1 MISTD
6 FDYLRAKSL
15 REALDAVADGEG
27 VKVIAGGHSLLP
39 MMKFRLV
46 QPTKLVDIGG
56 IAELRGITEHRKGA
70 RIGATTTYRD
80 VLSSQLL
87 RERFP
92 ILAETASVI
101 GDTQVR
107 NRGTIGGSVAH
118 ADPASD
124 MPAVMLVL
132 GAEFVLRSKRGILP
146 AAKRSV
152 TAAEFFQGAFT
163 TALAE
168 GELLTEIVIP
178 GPPKGAGMAYVKHT
192 APASGYAL
200 AAAAAVVGRTRK
212 TISHIQVATTGVG
225 ESHRF
230 VHAAQE
236 LVGTKGEPELVARI
250 AARAFEGVEIQ
261 GDVHSPADHR
271 RALASVMVRRA
282 IEKALERAR

>member
-1 MISTD
+1 MIPTD
-6 FDYLRAKSL
+6 FDYVRARSL
-15 REALDAVADGEG
+15 REALDAVAGADG

-46 QPTKLVDIGG
+46 QPSKLVDIGG
-56 IAELRGITEHRKGA
+56 IEELRGIAEHRKGA
-70 RIGATTTYRD
+70 RIGATTTYREMIG
-80 VLSSQLL
+80 SQLL

-92 ILAETASVI
+92 ILAEAASVI
-101 GDTQVR
+101 GDRQVR
-107 NRGTIGGSVAH
+107 NRGTVGGSVAH

-152 TAAEFFQGAFT
+152 TASEFFQGAFT
-163 TALAE
+163 TAHAE
-168 GELLTEIVIP
+168 GELLTEILLP

-230 VHAAQE
+230 VHAVQE

>member
-1 MISTD
+1 MIPTE
-6 FDYLRAKSL
+6 FDYVRATSL
-15 REALDAVADGEG
+15 REALDAVSGGDG

-56 IAELRGITEHRKGA
+56 IAELRGISEHRKGA
-70 RIGATTTYRD
+70 RIGATTTYRE
-80 VLSSQLL
+80 VLHSQLL

-92 ILAETASVI
+92 ILAEAANVV
-101 GDTQVR
+101 GDAQVR
-107 NRGTIGGSVAH
+107 NRGTIGGAVAH

-124 MPAVMLVL
+124 MPAVMLAL

-163 TALAE
+163 TAIQE
-168 GELLTEIVIP
+168 GELLTEIVLQ
-178 GPPKGAGMAYVKHT
+178 GPPKGAGMAYLKHT

-200 AAAAAVVGRTRK
+200 AAVAVVLGRTRK

-236 LVGTKGEPELVARI
+236 LIGTKGEPELVARV
-250 AARAFEGVEIQ
+250 AAHAFEGVEIQ
-261 GDVHSPADHR
+261 GDLHSPADHR
-271 RALASVMVRRA
+271 RALATVIVRRA
-282 IEKALERAR
+282 IERALERAR

>member
-1 MISTD
+1 MIPTD
-6 FDYLRAKSL
+6 FDYVRARSL
-15 REALDAVADGEG
+15 REALDAVAGADG

-46 QPTKLVDIGG
+46 QPSKLVDIGG
-56 IAELRGITEHRKGA
+56 IEELRGIAEHRKGA

-80 VLSSQLL
+80 MLGSQLL

-92 ILAETASVI
+92 ILAEAASVI
-101 GDTQVR
+101 GDRQVR
-107 NRGTIGGSVAH
+107 NRGTVGGSVAH

-152 TAAEFFQGAFT
+152 TASEFFQGAFT

-168 GELLTEIVIP
+168 GELLTEILLP

-230 VHAAQE
+230 VHAVQE

>member
-1 MISTD
+1 MIPTD
-6 FDYLRAKSL
+6 FDYVRARSL
-15 REALDAVADGEG
+15 REALDAVAGADG

-46 QPTKLVDIGG
+46 QPSKLVDIGG
-56 IAELRGITEHRKGA
+56 IEELRGIAEHRKGA
-70 RIGATTTYRD
+70 RIGATTTYREMIG
-80 VLSSQLL
+80 SQLL

-92 ILAETASVI
+92 ILAEAASVI
-101 GDTQVR
+101 GDRQVR
-107 NRGTIGGSVAH
+107 NRGTLGGSVAH

-124 MPAVMLVL
+124 MPAVMLAL

-152 TAAEFFQGAFT
+152 TASEFFQGAFT

-168 GELLTEIVIP
+168 GELLTEILLP

-230 VHAAQE
+230 VHAVQE
-236 LVGTKGEPELVARI
+236 LVGTKGEPELVARV

>member
-1 MISTD
+1 MIPTD
-6 FDYLRAKSL
+6 FDYVRARSL
-15 REALDAVADGEG
+15 REALDAVAGADG

-46 QPTKLVDIGG
+46 QPSKLVDIGG
-56 IAELRGITEHRKGA
+56 IEELRGIAEHRKGA
-70 RIGATTTYRD
+70 RIGATTTYREMIG
-80 VLSSQLL
+80 SQLL

-92 ILAETASVI
+92 ILAEAASVI
-101 GDTQVR
+101 GDRQVR
-107 NRGTIGGSVAH
+107 NRGTVGGSVAH

-124 MPAVMLVL
+124 MPAVMLAL

-152 TAAEFFQGAFT
+152 TASEFFQGAFT

-168 GELLTEIVIP
+168 GELLTEIILP

-230 VHAAQE
+230 VHAVQE

-282 IEKALERAR
+282 LEKALERAR

>member
-1 MISTD
+1 MIPTD
-6 FDYLRAKSL
+6 FDYVRARSL
-15 REALDAVADGEG
+15 REALDAVAGADG

-46 QPTKLVDIGG
+46 QPSKLVDIGG
-56 IAELRGITEHRKGA
+56 IEELRGIAEHRKGA
-70 RIGATTTYRD
+70 RIGATTTYREMIG
-80 VLSSQLL
+80 SQLL

-92 ILAETASVI
+92 ILAEAASVI
-101 GDTQVR
+101 GDRQVR
-107 NRGTIGGSVAH
+107 NRGTVGGSVAH

-152 TAAEFFQGAFT
+152 TASEFFQGAFT

-168 GELLTEIVIP
+168 GELLTEILLP

-230 VHAAQE
+230 VHAVQE

>member
-1 MISTD
+1 MIPTA
-6 FDYLRAKSL
+6 FDYVRAKSL
-15 REALDAVADGEG
+15 REALDAISAGDGS
-27 VKVIAGGHSLLP
+27 KVIAGGHSLVP

-46 QPTKLVDIGG
+46 QPTRLVDIGT
-56 IAELRGITEHRKGA
+56 IAELRGIDEHRKGA
-70 RIGATTTYRD
+70 RIGATTTYRELLD
-80 VLSSQLL
+80 SQLL

-92 ILAETASVI
+92 ILAEAANVV
-101 GDTQVR
+101 GDGQVR
-107 NRGTIGGSVAH
+107 NRGTIGGAVAH

-152 TAAEFFQGAFT
+152 TAAEFFQGPFT
-163 TALAE
+163 TALQE
-168 GELLTEIVIP
+168 GELLTEIMLP
-178 GPPKGAGMAYVKHT
+178 GPPKGAGMAYVKHV

-200 AAAAAVVGRTRK
+200 AAAAAVVGRSRK

-236 LVGTKGEPELVARI
+236 LVGTKGEPEHVARI
-250 AARAFEGVEIQ
+250 AARAFEGMEVQ
-261 GDVHSPADHR
+261 GDLHSPADHR
-271 RALASVMVRRA
+271 RVLASVMVRRA
-282 IEKALERAR
+282 IEKALERAG